1 MKTITLTRQA
11 LNRGSL
17 LLVNAS
23 HPLPESVAPER
34 LTPFFGSGVL
44 LERRTSLVLE
54 NLFETLGLGASLI
67 PVSGYRTLNEQK
79 QIYASSLAENGEEF
93 TRKYVA
99 LPDCSEHQTGLAI
112 DLALNQE
119 PLDFICPY
127 FPRDGICGRFREKMI
142 SYGFVERY
150 PEGKEDITGIAAEPW
165 HFRYVGLPHA
175 AIMMLRGYCL
185 EEYID
190 YLSLFPA
197 EGPHLEISVQN
208 KNFEIFYQKL
218 SETDGSVT
226 LELPSSL
233 PFQAS
238 GTNAG
243 GCVVTLWR

>member
-54 NLFETLGLGASLI
+54 NLFETLGLGTSLI

-119 PLDFICPY
+119 PLDFIRPY

>member
-1 MKTITLTRQA
+1 MRPPWLKT
-11 LNRGSL
+11 
-17 LLVNAS
+17 
-23 HPLPESVAPER
+23 E
-34 LTPFFGSGVL
+34 
-44 LERRTSLVLE
+44 
-54 NLFETLGLGASLI
+54 
-67 PVSGYRTLNEQK
+67 
-79 QIYASSLAENGEEF
+79 
-93 TRKYVA
+93 RKYVA

-119 PLDFICPY
+119 PLDFIRPY

>member
-34 LTPFFGSGVL
+34 LIPFFGSGVL

-119 PLDFICPY
+119 PLDFIRPY

>member
-34 LTPFFGSGVL
+34 LPPFFGSGVL

-119 PLDFICPY
+119 PLDFIRPY

>member
-119 PLDFICPY
+119 PLDFIRPY

-197 EGPHLEISVQN
+197 EGPHLEISAQN

>member
-119 PLDFICPY
+119 PLDFIRPY

-142 SYGFVERY
+142 SYGFIERY

-208 KNFEIFYQKL
+208 KNFEIFYQTL